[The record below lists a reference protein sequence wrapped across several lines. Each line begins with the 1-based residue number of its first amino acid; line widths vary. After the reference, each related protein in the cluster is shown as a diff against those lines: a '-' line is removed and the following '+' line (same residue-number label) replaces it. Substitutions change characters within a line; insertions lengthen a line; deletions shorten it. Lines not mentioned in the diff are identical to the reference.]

1 MTNASESV
9 PLPAKRRSRLG
20 DLARAYL
27 ALGLGSV
34 AAFLAGAAVER
45 SGVVYPVLD
54 WMLFA
59 VPFLSL
65 FVALKYR
72 SPDRRMAMV
81 RISGAF
87 LGWCAFVWLFYISHS
102 GELYYWVITTR
113 DPILFMLALAG
124 GLVAVGLFGADFAW
138 RFLRKTALRT

>member
-1 MTNASESV
+1 MTDTPRLV
-9 PLPAKRRSRLG
+9 PHPPKPRSRVG

-34 AAFLAGAAVER
+34 AAFFAGSAVER

-59 VPFLSL
+59 VPLFSL
-65 FVALKYR
+65 VVVLIYR
-72 SPDRRMAMV
+72 SLDRRIAMV

-102 GELYYWVITTR
+102 GEVYYWVITTR